1 MANEVK
7 ELAQETARATKDI
20 TARVEAIQA
29 DTDGA
34 VQASGEISSIIARIN
49 DSQSTIAAAVEEQTA
64 TTTEMNRN
72 VSKAASPPVNRG
84 EHASVASTA
93 QATTRAMTEA
103 RTALDE
109 VARMASSLS
118 ASVNRFR
125 Y

>member
-1 MANEVK
+1 M
-7 ELAQETARATKDI
+7 Q
-20 TARVEAIQA
+20 AI
-29 DTDGA
+29 
-34 VQASGEISSIIARIN
+34 GEISSIIARIN

-72 VSKAASPPVNRG
+72 VSEAAVSAGQIAENIASVASV
-84 EHASVASTA
+84 ASVASTA
-93 QATTRAMTEA
+93 QAATRAMTEA